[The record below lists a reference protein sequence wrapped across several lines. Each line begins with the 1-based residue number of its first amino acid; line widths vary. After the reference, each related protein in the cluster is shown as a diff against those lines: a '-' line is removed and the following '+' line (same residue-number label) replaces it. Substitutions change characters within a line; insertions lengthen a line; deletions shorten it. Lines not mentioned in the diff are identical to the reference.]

1 LDFDIW
7 ILDLRRESPSVN
19 FNFFRKVGLIVRK
32 DIMVELRTKDLFSA
46 MFLFALLVIIIFNF
60 AFAPGTENINQLAP
74 GILWVAFTFAGVLGL
89 NRSFIFEKDRGSL
102 QGLLLSPVD
111 RGVIYLGKTLG
122 NIIFISL
129 VELITLP
136 LFAIFFNLSLFHL
149 IPRLALVL
157 LISTVG
163 FASAGTLLAAIS
175 VNTKAREVMLPIL
188 LFPIIV
194 PVIIGAV
201 KSTGNILEGKPLAEI
216 LPWLKLLTAFDI
228 TFLIV
233 SFLVFEYVVEE

>member
-1 LDFDIW
+1 
-7 ILDLRRESPSVN
+7 VN
-19 FNFFRKVGLIVRK
+19 LNFFKKIGLIVWK
-32 DIMVELRTKDLFSA
+32 DIVIELRTKDILSA

-60 AFAPGTENINQLAP
+60 AFAPGVGNIRHLAP

-89 NRSFIFEKDRGSL
+89 NRSFIFEKDGGSL
-102 QGLLLSPVD
+102 QGLMLSPVD
-111 RGVIYLGKTLG
+111 RGVIYLGKMLG
-122 NIIFISL
+122 NVIFIFL

-136 LFAIFFNLSLFHL
+136 LFTLFFNLSLFHL
-149 IPRLALVL
+149 IFPLILILLV
-157 LISTVG
+157 STIG

-188 LFPIIV
+188 LFPIII

-201 KSTGNILEGKPLAEI
+201 KSTGTILEGKPLTEI
-216 LPWLKLLTAFDI
+216 VPWLKLLIAFDI
-228 TFLIV
+228 IFLIV

>member
-1 LDFDIW
+1 MNL
-7 ILDLRRESPSVN
+7 N
-19 FNFFRKVGLIVRK
+19 FLRKVGLIVRK

-60 AFAPGTENINQLAP
+60 AFAPGTANINRLAP

-136 LFAIFFNLSLFHL
+136 LFAVFFNLSFFHL

-201 KSTGNILEGKPLAEI
+201 KATGNILEGKPLAET
-216 LPWLKLLTAFDI
+216 LSWLKLLAAFDI
-228 TFLIV
+228 IFLIV

>member
-1 LDFDIW
+1 MNL
-7 ILDLRRESPSVN
+7 
-19 FNFFRKVGLIVRK
+19 NFFRKIGLIVWK
-32 DIMVELRTKDLFSA
+32 DIMVELRTKDIFAA

-60 AFAPGTENINQLAP
+60 AFAPGTGNISQLAP

-102 QGLLLSPVD
+102 QGLMLSPVD
-111 RGVIYLGKTLG
+111 RGVIYLGKMLG

-136 LFAIFFNLSLFHL
+136 LFALFFNLNLFHL
-149 IPRLALVL
+149 IPRLALVF

-163 FASAGTLLAAIS
+163 FAAAGTLLAAVS

-201 KSTGNILEGKPLAEI
+201 KSTGKILEGKPLTEI
-216 LPWLKLLTAFDI
+216 FPWLKLLAAFDI
-228 TFLIV
+228 IFIIV

>member
-1 LDFDIW
+1 MGAKRGFL
-7 ILDLRRESPSVN
+7 LVSL
-19 FNFFRKVGLIVRK
+19 NFFKKIGLIVWK
-32 DIMVELRTKDLFSA
+32 DIMVELRTKDLLSA

-60 AFAPGTENINQLAP
+60 AFAPGTGNIDQLAP

-102 QGLLLSPVD
+102 QGLMLSPVD
-111 RGVIYLGKTLG
+111 RGVIYLGKMLG

-129 VELITLP
+129 MELITLP
-136 LFAIFFNLSLFHL
+136 LFALFFNLSIFHL
-149 IPRLALVL
+149 IPRLVLVF
-157 LISTVG
+157 LISTIG
-163 FASAGTLLAAIS
+163 FASAGTLLAAVS

-201 KSTGNILEGKPLAEI
+201 KSTGKIFEGKPLMEI
-216 LPWLKLLTAFDI
+216 LPWLKLLAAFDI
-228 TFLIV
+228 IFIIV

>member
-1 LDFDIW
+1 MNL
-7 ILDLRRESPSVN
+7 
-19 FNFFRKVGLIVRK
+19 NFFKKIGLIVSK
-32 DIMVELRTKDLFSA
+32 DIMVELRTKDLLSA

-60 AFAPGTENINQLAP
+60 AFAPGTANINQLAP

-129 VELITLP
+129 VELITMP

-188 LFPIIV
+188 NQPAIFLRV
-194 PVIIGAV
+194 
-201 KSTGNILEGKPLAEI
+201 NR
-216 LPWLKLLTAFDI
+216 WRKL
-228 TFLIV
+228 
-233 SFLVFEYVVEE
+233 YPG